1 MGENE
6 RVKSHWVEIIAIWVM
21 VAISPI
27 ILSAVLPDGAYQPEF
42 VFGVVLAGATAL
54 VSLIQLFRAEPQGF
68 VKRLV
73 YVSGGSYLILAVATL
88 ILAVAG

>member
-27 ILSAVLPDGAYQPEF
+27 ILSAVLPDGSYQPEF